1 MAVITVGTKT
11 IALPMFWS
19 ERHDSFDNCRDEDN
33 YEKFSMEYGR
43 ICFTEKQL
51 TKDDLRAIKVKDNPI
66 KVSLTA
72 KEVESITSI
81 KASVHRI

>member
-1 MAVITVGTKT
+1 
-11 IALPMFWS
+11 
-19 ERHDSFDNCRDEDN
+19 
-33 YEKFSMEYGR
+33 MEYGR